1 MQKKVVWIFNQFAG
15 DSNSGWGERHL
26 FIGKYLIENGYK
38 VTIFSGSYTHVFK
51 NNRAGKVAFE
61 QSDEAGVNF
70 VWVKTPKYNPESLG
84 RFFSMLVFMIRLF
97 FIPIKDCGRPEIIV
111 VSSMP
116 LFPIFPAIYFKWK
129 HNLEK
134 FVFEIR
140 DFWPLTPVLLGK
152 AGKNNPLILLMG
164 LIQKIGLKKATTI
177 ISVPS
182 NPFDYV
188 TKIIRSSEK
197 VIHIPN
203 GSEPSFNQMQIQSET
218 QIQLNRIP
226 RDKFIAGYA
235 GTFGFANSLCH
246 LIDAARLLKNRTDIV
261 FVLVG
266 DGYLKSEIVRQA
278 EGLPNVIFLDRMPK
292 NQISFFIERISL
304 GLFCWQK
311 SKLYQLGVS
320 PNKYF
325 DYMAHSKPI
334 MIAGDAK
341 RDPAVIYGCA
351 FIANPEDAISI
362 ANAIENAADMPKK
375 RLDEMGQAGRNGF
388 MANHTYKV
396 IAEKYIRIF
405 D

>member
-1 MQKKVVWIFNQFAG
+1 
-15 DSNSGWGERHL
+15 
-26 FIGKYLIENGYK
+26 
-38 VTIFSGSYTHVFK
+38 
-51 NNRAGKVAFE
+51 
-61 QSDEAGVNF
+61 
-70 VWVKTPKYNPESLG
+70 
-84 RFFSMLVFMIRLF
+84 
-97 FIPIKDCGRPEIIV
+97 
-111 VSSMP
+111 
-116 LFPIFPAIYFKWK
+116 
-129 HNLEK
+129 LEK

-152 AGKNNPLILLMG
+152 AGKNNLLILLMG

-177 ISVPS
+177 VSVPS
-182 NPFDYV
+182 NPFEYI
-188 TKIIRSSEK
+188 TKIIGSSEK

-226 RDKFIAGYA
+226 KDKFIAGYA
-235 GTFGFANSLCH
+235 GTFGFANSLNH

-278 EGLPNVIFLDRMPK
+278 KGLSNVMFLDRMPK

-311 SKLYQLGVS
+311 SELYQLGVS

-325 DYMAHSKPI
+325 DYMAHAKPI

-341 RDPAVIYGCA
+341 NDPAVNYGCT
-351 FIANPEDAISI
+351 FIANPEDSISI
-362 ANAIENAADMPKK
+362 AKAIEKAADMPKK
-375 RLDEMGQAGRNGF
+375 KLDDMGQAGRNGF
-388 MANHTYKV
+388 MNNHTYKV
-396 IAEKYIRIF
+396 ISEKYIQVF
-405 D
+405 DK